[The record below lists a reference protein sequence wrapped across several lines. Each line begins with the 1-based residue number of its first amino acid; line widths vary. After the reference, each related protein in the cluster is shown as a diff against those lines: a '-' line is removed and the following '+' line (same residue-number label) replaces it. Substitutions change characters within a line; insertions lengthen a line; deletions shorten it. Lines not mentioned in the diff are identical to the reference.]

1 MEIIHEQ
8 RQIEIYGYSGQAVN
22 KDYKGIAFKLMDSM
36 WQTVKQNGL
45 SNKGINIWIYDKN
58 EEVFAGA
65 ELLSPPNHDT
75 DLEIKSIT
83 LNKYAYHKHIGSYHL
98 IPKIG
103 LNMRE
108 DLQKKGLIAELP
120 YIEIYGHWTSDED
133 KLETELLISLK

>member
-1 MEIIHEQ
+1 MEIIHEP

-22 KDYKGIAFKLMDSM
+22 KDYKGMAFRLMDRM

-58 EEVFAGA
+58 EEVFAGV
-65 ELLSPPNHDT
+65 ELLSPPPHNT

-98 IPKIG
+98 IPKVG

-108 DLQKKGLIAELP
+108 ELQKKGLITKLP